1 MLFRS
6 SDGLQQIGEA
16 TSQDYSAWLA
26 ANSASIEALCKQLE
40 IVSSGGTLAAAPA
53 KAAAKTEPP
62 QSAPAPTPVT
72 PITSTAPPPVATQEP
87 TPAPPPP
94 SPVKTSS
101 PVDHALLELFREEVR
116 SGYAVLNEG
125 LVRVEQSGGDPQVI
139 EPLMRAAH
147 SIKGAARIVNLS
159 SIVQLAHAME
169 DCLVAAQNRQ
179 IRLNAADI
187 DLLLQSADL
196 LQSLAEG
203 EANQPSNDSE
213 IARCI
218 QHLSAVAKGESPAPA
233 AVPAAA
239 PPPAP
244 AKATAALD
252 RKSTR
257 LNSSH

>member
-1 MLFRS
+1 M
-6 SDGLQQIGEA
+6 
-16 TSQDYSAWLA
+16 
-26 ANSASIEALCKQLE
+26 
-40 IVSSGGTLAAAPA
+40 
-53 KAAAKTEPP
+53 
-62 QSAPAPTPVT
+62 
-72 PITSTAPPPVATQEP
+72 
-87 TPAPPPP
+87 
-94 SPVKTSS
+94 
-101 PVDHALLELFREEVR
+101 ELFREEVR

-179 IRLNAADI
+179 IRLNATDI

-239 PPPAP
+239 PSPAPVIQQSPILLGGDDGTQAGSDPRTHRGFPNTSLALTTAHNAWTNSSSFPPAVVTTP
-244 AKATAALD
+244 TVTIDDFWVIPSGEIRPGIRSPKVWLMAPEK
-252 RKSTR
+252 
-257 LNSSH
+257 H